1 MTGKSTDGDSAELAF
16 KQGVDAFLRGDASS
30 AHAAFQRAH
39 RREPRDPRY
48 MSWYGLTLVLVEKN
62 SNLGVLLCDQALRAA
77 GADPDL
83 LLNQARVHLALNQ
96 RERTVKAIQRGLE
109 LWPDH
114 PGLLLARDSLGWR
127 RRPVLPFLDRNS
139 PLNRLLGRLR
149 HRVGRKGSGAAGC
162 KPMALGVILPLTTQ
176 VATPVPLTTPAATPV
191 PLTEVAPST
200 APAEPTESDTA
211 PTRD

>member
-1 MTGKSTDGDSAELAF
+1 MNEKETAEGSAEAAFERGVLAF
-16 KQGVDAFLRGDASS
+16 RTGDASG
-30 AHAAFQRAH
+30 AHVAFEKAH

-48 MSWYGLTLVLVEKN
+48 MSWYGLTLVLVERN
-62 SNLGVLLCDQALRAA
+62 SNLGVLLCDQALRSA

-114 PGLLLARDSLGWR
+114 AGLLLARESLGWR
-127 RRPVLPFLDRNS
+127 RRPVLPFLNRNS

-149 HRVGRKGSGAAGC
+149 HRVARRSSVAASC
-162 KPMALGVILPLTTQ
+162 KPMALGVIVPLTTRVQ
-176 VATPVPLTTPAATPV
+176 TPVPLTTPAATP
-191 PLTEVAPST
+191 
-200 APAEPTESDTA
+200 APAEPTEPTTA
-211 PTRD
+211 TPRD